1 MTDKSHKIHCWCGQV
16 AYPKQLHYPAGDPEC
31 GPAHRPQLPCP
42 NCGQQPHKGPCFPN
56 CTCESPSPLQ
66 HRYEGVDSFMIC
78 KNCGL
83 DIYFDDQPEEGI
95 IEAGTIIPGDST
107 YEEEFNAQTDAHM
120 NEVVKQ
126 HLNLDAA
133 AFARAS
139 AETFKDGLQ
148 YIQTKR
154 PGVPCVT
161 ENSDGTIDIEIPGGA
176 PAFIAECKR
185 QEDIALDGLEWLEQN
200 FGSMLTNEDKDVLK
214 ALKKK
219 GGR

>member
-1 MTDKSHKIHCWCGQV
+1 MSDKSHKIHCWCGQI
-16 AYPKQLHYPAGDPEC
+16 AYPKTLHYPFGDPEY

-42 NCGQQPHKGPCFPN
+42 DCGQQPHKGPCFPT
-56 CTCESPSPLQ
+56 CTCENPSPRFLDDRTDENPD
-66 HRYEGVDSFMIC
+66 HYAFLCTG
-78 KNCGL
+78 CGL
-83 DIYFDDQPEEGI
+83 DICFDDQP
-95 IEAGTIIPGDST
+95 D
-107 YEEEFNAQTDAHM
+107 NALTDDRM

-126 HLNLDAA
+126 HLDLDEA
-133 AFARAS
+133 AFTKAS

-185 QEDIALDGLEWLEQN
+185 QEDMALEGLEWLEKN
-200 FGSMLTNEDKDVLK
+200 YGSMLTKQDKDLLK
-214 ALKKK
+214 ALAKK